1 MILYNLIV
9 NFNQAGNKSK
19 INQVIIKQLKIME
32 TKRLMIIIFN
42 N

>member
-9 NFNQAGNKSK
+9 NFNQTGNKSK
-19 INQVIIKQLKIME
+19 INQVIMKQLKIME